1 MSVFRSKLPRF
12 HTECCQQIMPVPV
25 VSIYGLSLDAPKPLY
40 NCPIPMTLKRDE
52 VAKPAVVPMEIGQ
65 YPTHKVILPGE
76 IVANNTGI
84 VPPEFLACNGKEV
97 SRTTYSMLFNIIG
110 TYYGDG
116 NNTTTFHLPNLSN
129 VDYPHVIY
137 MIKYDLS

>member
-12 HTECCQQIMPVPV
+12 GQCCAQIMPVPV
-25 VSIYGLSLDAPKPLY
+25 VSIYGLSLEAPKPLY
-40 NCPIPMTLKRDE
+40 NCPLPFTLKRDE

-65 YPTHKVILPGE
+65 YPSHKIILPGE
-76 IVANNTGI
+76 IVANNTGA
-84 VPPEFLACNGKEV
+84 VPPEFLACDGKEV

-116 NNTTTFHLPNLSN
+116 NGTTTFHLPNLSN
-129 VDYPHVIY
+129 IDYPHVIY
-137 MIKYDLS
+137 MIKYDSS